1 MARIVRST
9 QKIFGV
15 NAAQNQIT
23 EFGSIKAGAPV
34 YSQNVKNIQ
43 TAAFEGGWSDAL
55 QDDYAPY
62 RQDRNA
68 VDLVTTSQ
76 LAYLFQEGVPE
87 WDAGTVYYK
96 GSLAKVITASATV
109 QVYMSKVDDNTANY
123 SNADNWAK
131 IFDTGSPYALDSDV
145 VKLAGNQTLNGTKTF
160 TTAPVIRG
168 ATGNTVAIFDANKK
182 LVSNTNI
189 SNTELGYLDGVTS
202 NIQNQLN
209 AKQTTGNLSQSLDD
223 STTKYPSNKAVVD
236 FIGTVYPVGSLFF
249 STASTCPLQ
258 TLGIGT
264 WKKVGTSLTLSVN
277 TSVPVKGNGKAMNI
291 GGNWYLGNHSG
302 IDNILQGR
310 QSSSIPNASSNAS
323 GGGLTGELYL
333 GLSTD
338 SSKSGIVGT
347 VTRTQIN
354 VNVFQ
359 RTA

>member
-1 MARIVRST
+1 MAKIVRST

-34 YSQNVKNIQ
+34 YSQNVANIQ

-55 QDDYAPY
+55 QYDYAPY

-76 LAYLFQEGVPE
+76 LAYLFQEGIPE

-96 GSLAKVITASATV
+96 GSLAKVITTSATV

-145 VKLAGNQTLNGTKTF
+145 VKLAGDQTVGGRKTF
-160 TTAPVIRG
+160 TLTPIISG
-168 ATGNTVAIFDANKK
+168 ATPNTVAVFDADKK

-202 NIQNQLN
+202 NIQTQLN
-209 AKQTTGNLSQSLDD
+209 AKQASGSYATTNTAQTISAVKTFSAVPKISATIAAADNSTQA
-223 STTKYPSNKAVVD
+223 STTAWVNSRINNIIDNEFPNYNSVSNLTWNANNTIAKDGLVWVSFYGNSDTDQTIKINNWTYTHQTRNAAVVVWT
-236 FIGTVYPVGSLFF
+236 F
-249 STASTCPLQ
+249 
-258 TLGIGT
+258 
-264 WKKVGTSLTLSVN
+264 
-277 TSVPVKGNGKAMNI
+277 PVKKGDI
-291 GGNWYLGNHSG
+291 VYC
-302 IDNILQGR
+302 
-310 QSSSIPNASSNAS
+310 S
-323 GGGLTGELYL
+323 GGYSQQKLYFFPM
-333 GLSTD
+333 
-338 SSKSGIVGT
+338 
-347 VTRTQIN
+347 RN
-354 VNVFQ
+354 
-359 RTA
+359 A